1 MIRSHC
7 FVAVSVCLSF
17 LAVPGVGAEEPTQDV
32 QVVARIQPKYP
43 ARARDSGVEGWVI
56 VGATVDANGNAYDF
70 RILESSPTGFF
81 ESAALQAFQEWQF
94 SPAMRDGEPVMA
106 KARVRIN
113 FNLD

>member
-1 MIRSHC
+1 MIKLLYL
-7 FVAVSVCLSF
+7 VTVSVCFSF
-17 LAVPGVGAEEPTQDV
+17 LAIAAVVADEPTQDV
-32 QVVARIQPKYP
+32 QVVSRIQPEYP
-43 ARARDSGVEGWVI
+43 PRARDRGVEGWVI
-56 VGATVDANGNAYDF
+56 VGATVDASGNAYDF